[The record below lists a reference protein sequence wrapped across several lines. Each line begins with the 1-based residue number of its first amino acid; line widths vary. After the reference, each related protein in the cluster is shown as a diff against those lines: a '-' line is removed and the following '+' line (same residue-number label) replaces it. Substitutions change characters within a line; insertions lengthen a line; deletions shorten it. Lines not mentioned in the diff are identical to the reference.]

1 MGFLDKIMNK
11 GTKKIFPG
19 QKFVIDFAF
28 EVGVLNITSLMMY
41 ITCLMNEDLWH

>member
-28 EVGVLNITSLMMY
+28 EVGGIKY
-41 ITCLMNEDLWH
+41 